1 MQTLKKDTELADF
14 LTEQIIQL
22 FKWRFGAFLKF
33 FTDMKRERC
42 YNKTYYAKHTFYEF
56 PSKYC
61 QKMVNRLLPVTLSKK
76 KEGKSSRNIDDRID

>member
-1 MQTLKKDTELADF
+1 
-14 LTEQIIQL
+14 
-22 FKWRFGAFLKF
+22 
-33 FTDMKRERC
+33 MKRERC